1 MVKIPQFDLEHY
13 ERGTMARRKK
23 TSGNGTTNSINYNRI
38 LHKSDYEVFGIA
50 NRKGWEVNMALKT
63 LRELS
68 AVHADALILGV
79 GAAKEPTIFHLSN
92 EVKFVFATDMYLNM
106 GDWSGWAGKNF
117 LTNPA
122 RYADGVPCDPQRI
135 IPQHVDMT
143 RIPYPD
149 NTFDGVFS
157 SGSIEHVGTN
167 GKPDYSAI
175 AQAARE
181 IGRVVKP
188 GGIISLSTE
197 WKLSGD
203 GWGWANVVLFDEET
217 LMKYIVEPSGCELV
231 DEPDFS
237 FDGDMAHAVT
247 IPQMISGQ
255 VPMEYVLREGQFVFS
270 SVHLALRKPQ

>member
-1 MVKIPQFDLEHY
+1 MVKTPPFDLEEY
-13 ERGTMARRKK
+13 ERGIMPKRNQK
-23 TSGNGTTNSINYNRI
+23 TGNGTTNSINFNRV
-38 LHKSDYEVFGIA
+38 LHKSDYEVFGVA
-50 NRKGWEVNMALKT
+50 NRKGWEIAMSLKA
-63 LRELS
+63 LRELG
-68 AVHADALILGV
+68 AVHENALILGV
-79 GAAKEPTIFHLSN
+79 GAAVEPTIFHLSN
-92 EVKFVFATDMYLNM
+92 EVKFVVATDLYLDM
-106 GDWSGWAGKNF
+106 GAWVKWAGKDF
-117 LTNPA
+117 LMNPA
-122 RYADGVPCDPQRI
+122 QYADGVSCNPQRI

-143 RIPYPD
+143 HIPYPD

-167 GKPDYSAI
+167 GKPDYQAI

-231 DEPDFS
+231 DEPDWN
-237 FDGDMAHAVT
+237 FDGRLEDAVT
-247 IPQMISGQ
+247 ITQVVSGQ
-255 VPMEYVLREGQFVFS
+255 VPVEYVLREGQFVFS
-270 SVHLALRKPQ
+270 SVHLALRKVK